1 MSEELSRNQ
10 EQEKIMQVVY
20 GYLFY
25 QVNNKEADVKE
36 LMEGVYECEYDSIPT
51 FSKEVVVKSLLNQGE
66 IDELIASHLSE
77 KLRLDRLNIVG
88 HAILLFSIGEVKY
101 CSFDDVSK
109 ATMINVAVE
118 LAKKYLD
125 DKEYRFINAVL
136 DKIL

>member
-1 MSEELSRNQ
+1 MELSRNQ

-25 QVNNKEADVKE
+25 QVNNKEEDVKT
-36 LMEGVYECEYDSIPT
+36 LMEGVYEDEYENIPT
-51 FSKEVVVKSLLNQGE
+51 FSKEVIVKSLLNQPE
-66 IDELIASHLSE
+66 IDKLIAENLSE

-101 CSFDDVSK
+101 CSFEDVSK

>member
-1 MSEELSRNQ
+1 MTEELSRNQ

-36 LMEGVYECEYDSIPT
+36 LMEGVYESEYENIPT

-125 DKEYRFINAVL
+125 DKEYRFVNAVL

>member
-1 MSEELSRNQ
+1 MELSRNQ

-25 QVNNKEADVKE
+25 QVNNKEEDIKT
-36 LMEGVYECEYDSIPT
+36 LMEGVYEDEYENIPT
-51 FSKEVVVKSLLNQGE
+51 FSKEVIVKSLLNQPE
-66 IDELIASHLSE
+66 IDKLIAENLSA

-101 CSFDDVSK
+101 CSFEDVSK